1 MESELVVRACYF
13 QIDPT
18 GSGATF
24 GAFKDWWMTTGSIQ
38 MAFSELSMD
47 DIRVKCQKYLVLLAK
62 EKQVGSLLDYFLL
75 YDWQSVSR
83 NALNKRVFLHI
94 LRTWVFPV
102 TEVEGNLVATYF
114 TSPEDGVLYRRFLD
128 WAQPVLGKVDAQP
141 PTARFSN
148 PSSLFSHLE
157 TSVARGVD
165 LMAVFGR
172 YDAQLLGYI
181 SVEDF
186 ASALSDLG
194 LSSVAKPTAISLAER
209 MNAYVDGKVSYRKI
223 VGGLLKGLDTDA
235 SDGAA
240 LQSLQDL
247 FKVFADNKV
256 DPISLKHAIERK
268 DRSASSKIDGRIS
281 STY

>member
-1 MESELVVRACYF
+1 
-13 QIDPT
+13 
-18 GSGATF
+18 
-24 GAFKDWWMTTGSIQ
+24 MTTG
-38 MAFSELSMD
+38 SELSMD

-240 LQSLQDL
+240 LQS
-247 FKVFADNKV
+247 
-256 DPISLKHAIERK
+256 
-268 DRSASSKIDGRIS
+268 
-281 STY
+281 